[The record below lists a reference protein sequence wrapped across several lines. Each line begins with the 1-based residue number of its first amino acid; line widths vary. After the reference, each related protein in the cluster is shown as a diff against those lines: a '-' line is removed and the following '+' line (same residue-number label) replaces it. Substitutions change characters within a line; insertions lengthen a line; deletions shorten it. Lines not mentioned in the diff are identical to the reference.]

1 MSYEIGFDTVGGAPA
16 ALVLCPM
23 CEYIQKIY
31 QPPSLLD
38 GQEIILG

>member
-1 MSYEIGFDTVGGAPA
+1 MSYEIALDTVGGAPA

-23 CEYIQKIY
+23 CEYIQSIY

-38 GQEIILG
+38 GQDIILG